1 MYLSSLEE
9 KEGSPISWLTVIE
22 KKESYLPRTRLTC
35 LPHTRLTYLPHISL
49 QGPYAEIQLSFYSSG
64 GGVRGG
70 VGSLW
75 GGAGVRMKLQ
85 GSARHPAMLQPLCFF
100 TML

>member
-22 KKESYLPRTRLTC
+22 KKESYLPRTRLT
-35 LPHTRLTYLPHISL
+35 YLPHISL

-64 GGVRGG
+64 GRVRGG

>member
-1 MYLSSLEE
+1 MADSNREE
-9 KEGSPISWLTVIE
+9 RILPAPHTP
-22 KKESYLPRTRLTC
+22 YLPASHK
-35 LPHTRLTYLPHISL
+35 PP
-49 QGPYAEIQLSFYSSG
+49 GPYAEVQLSFYSSG

-75 GGAGVRMKLQ
+75 GRAGLRMKLQ

-100 TML
+100 TMPDT